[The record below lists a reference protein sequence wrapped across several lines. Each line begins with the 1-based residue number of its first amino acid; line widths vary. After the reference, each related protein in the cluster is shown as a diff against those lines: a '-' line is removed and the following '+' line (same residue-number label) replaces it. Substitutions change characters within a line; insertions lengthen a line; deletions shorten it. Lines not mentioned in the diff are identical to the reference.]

1 MPVAERKQL
10 RKISVF
16 VVGVVLGFGTTS
28 FLVLQPPQII
38 AEDSQWIRPAKP
50 GDPLLWG
57 RKGGIIFGLPSE
69 GGLPGPRGLIRLGVI
84 SDKTGLP
91 ELLNFI
97 AIEPAVAGR
106 RSRGDRMAFSELE
119 PSRMDPGLQGKRLWV
134 GPDGSSAQLSG
145 TLSGTLSVTSSILP
159 DGPKS
164 IERLTVRIEVERF
177 QANGAHVYLLA
188 SIDSDHPDE
197 VRIAVYRYEDSP
209 KIEELTLTATMG
221 NYERLRWLW
230 LKDRVIDSRE
240 LYRSYHGDDFAEH
253 GAYPL
258 RKMLRDSDGDPIVF
272 CTTNEANPQL
282 NPDFTAKDHWRYRLG
297 RLTQYWRV
305 PASDIQPNLRVRVNG
320 RRVYW
325 SSHAPLGGGIAFENF
340 EVRQVYKPGQ
350 TFVFGVTRKEPWE
363 IQPAIPHLAHARNPE
378 VN

>member
-134 GPDGSSAQLSG
+134 GP
-145 TLSGTLSVTSSILP
+145 
-159 DGPKS
+159 
-164 IERLTVRIEVERF
+164 RRF
-177 QANGAHVYLLA
+177 QCSTERHFIRNVIRNVIHIAGPTEIDRETDRTHRGRALPGKRGA
-188 SIDSDHPDE
+188 
-197 VRIAVYRYEDSP
+197 
-209 KIEELTLTATMG
+209 
-221 NYERLRWLW
+221 
-230 LKDRVIDSRE
+230 RV
-240 LYRSYHGDDFAEH
+240 FA
-253 GAYPL
+253 
-258 RKMLRDSDGDPIVF
+258 
-272 CTTNEANPQL
+272 
-282 NPDFTAKDHWRYRLG
+282 
-297 RLTQYWRV
+297 
-305 PASDIQPNLRVRVNG
+305 
-320 RRVYW
+320 
-325 SSHAPLGGGIAFENF
+325 GIN
-340 EVRQVYKPGQ
+340 R
-350 TFVFGVTRKEPWE
+350 
-363 IQPAIPHLAHARNPE
+363 
-378 VN
+378 